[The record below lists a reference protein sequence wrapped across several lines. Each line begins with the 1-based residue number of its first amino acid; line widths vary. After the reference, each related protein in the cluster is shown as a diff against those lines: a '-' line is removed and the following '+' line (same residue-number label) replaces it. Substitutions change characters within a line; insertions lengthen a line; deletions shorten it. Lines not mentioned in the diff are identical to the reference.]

1 MNRTLRLVQVHI
13 WRSFLQWLAWRTFLL
28 TLVINQIAIPL
39 LGFAVWSAALPDA
52 SSISTYYVA
61 LLVVQM
67 MTVSYEHH
75 TVSNGIYDGTFAHN
89 LLLPQSPVLATI
101 GTNLAMRIWHLLLAL
116 PVIFAAILITGVTF
130 EPAFLLAAFPAMIL
144 AAALRFLF
152 TYTLALT
159 AFWTQQAQGT
169 VTFGEVM
176 IFLLGGS
183 AAPIALFPDR
193 LRTIGEL
200 LPFRAMLGFPA
211 EIASG
216 SLDTAA
222 ILTGYAW
229 QCGWL
234 LVFFA
239 ITRTI
244 WLHGVRHYVAVGG

>member
-1 MNRTLRLVQVHI
+1 MNRSLRLVQVHI
-13 WRSFLQWLAWRTFLL
+13 WRSFLQWLAWRAFLI
-28 TLVINQIAIPL
+28 TLVIEQIAIPL
-39 LGFAVWSAALPDA
+39 LGFAVWSAALPD
-52 SSISTYYVA
+52 STTISTYYVA

-75 TVSNGIYDGTFAHN
+75 TVSNGIYDGTFAHT
-89 LLLPQSPVLATI
+89 LLLPQAPVLVTI

-116 PVIFAAILITGVTF
+116 PVIFAAILITGATF
-130 EPAFLLAAFPAMIL
+130 KPGSLLAAFPAMIL

-152 TYTLALT
+152 TYSLALT
-159 AFWTQQAQGT
+159 AFWTQQAHGT
-169 VTFGEVM
+169 VIFGEVM

-216 SLDTAA
+216 NLDAA
-222 ILTGYAW
+222 SIFTGYAW

-234 LVFFA
+234 LAFFA
-239 ITRTI
+239 VTRMVWI
-244 WLHGVRHYVAVGG
+244 RGVRHYVAIGG